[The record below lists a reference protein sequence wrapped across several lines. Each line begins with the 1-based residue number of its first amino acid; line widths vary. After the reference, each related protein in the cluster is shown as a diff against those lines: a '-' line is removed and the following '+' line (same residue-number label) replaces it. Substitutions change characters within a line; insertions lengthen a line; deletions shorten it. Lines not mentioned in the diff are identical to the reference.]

1 MQNSNCVGSNSLL
14 PTQDS
19 LLFCRQSKHI
29 RSVSVR
35 RPMCANRLG
44 SGLTVDVGVEPQV
57 IVPMIRSAL
66 RDTSYVSCTI
76 GLANHYVA
84 VCAIVFVAVH
94 PALPSITSVA
104 PIRLRCR
111 SASCQGCRHQAERED
126 ENEGERQNHP

>member
-1 MQNSNCVGSNSLL
+1 MQNSNCVGSNELL

-19 LLFCRQSKHI
+19 LCLCRQGERI

-35 RPMCANRLG
+35 RPMCANRLR
-44 SGLTVDVGVEPQV
+44 SGRTADVGVEAQV
-57 IVPMIRSAL
+57 IVPMECIASRNASH
-66 RDTSYVSCTI
+66 VSCTI
-76 GLANHYVA
+76 GLSNHYVA
-84 VCAIVFVAVH
+84 VCAIIFVAVH